1 MVTIPAAAF
10 RYDSRV
16 LTILIPPNFEE
27 FTEHLVSKCK
37 TGQMKIGLSKPG
49 RPRTTGERS
58 QNHAI
63 NGYCQQIAIAT
74 GQDFDTVKF
83 AMKRMA
89 IGAGYPFRTEAMTGE
104 VFPYSEGEIDSSQ
117 AATLIKTIKR
127 FAAEYQIK
135 LREYEEI

>member
-1 MVTIPAAAF
+1 MITLPAVPF

-16 LTILIPPNFEE
+16 LTLLIPPEFEDI
-27 FTEHLVSKCK
+27 TEAMATKCRH
-37 TGQMKIGLSKPG
+37 GYLKIGISKPG

-63 NGYCQQIAIAT
+63 NGYCQQIAVET
-74 GQDFDTVKF
+74 GQDFETVKQ

-104 VFPYSEGEIDSSQ
+104 VIPFSESEIDSTQ
-117 AATLIKTIKR
+117 AAVLIQTIKR
-127 FAAEYQIK
+127 FAAEYQIR
-135 LREYEEI
+135 LRDYET